1 MKGKQRSFITDRLKA
16 DRRALEKKR
25 KAEARGRKHLREP
38 EILDSLIAPPAS
50 CQLPPP
56 ACAAQAC
63 TLRAARLKEEPP
75 HPSRWQTS
83 PGPHHGIIVH
93 VLLELRLD
101 CKLTDMA
108 SCDPSFCSMECCK
121 SVTTTPE

>member
-1 MKGKQRSFITDRLKA
+1 MPTGSALVKGKQRSFITDRLKA

-25 KAEARGRKHLREP
+25 KAEARGRKHLRE
-38 EILDSLIAPPAS
+38 ILDSLIAPPAS

-56 ACAAQAC
+56 TCAAQAR

-93 VLLELRLD
+93 VLLENEKEITEESNIRQCLQNPVGPL
-101 CKLTDMA
+101 
-108 SCDPSFCSMECCK
+108 
-121 SVTTTPE
+121 